1 MDSRDD
7 MKIVIASDSYKGSL
21 SSKRVGEVVK
31 KGLSTVF
38 DDADISVIPV
48 GDGGEGT
55 VESLVDAT
63 RGEYYNLEVTA
74 PLIGKVTASY
84 GISGDGNTAFI
95 EMASASGLNLTPIEK
110 RNPYI
115 STTYGTGEV
124 LKSALDKGV
133 KKIIMGIGGSAT
145 NDGGIG
151 LASALGVKFLDSEGR
166 IISNDNK
173 GIEDLDR
180 IDISYIDKRL
190 KNIEI
195 IAACDVDNPLTG
207 RNGASYIYGGQKGA
221 DLEMIETMDQNLYRF
236 ASIIR
241 RDLGVDIE
249 HVPGAGSAGGLG
261 AGLMA
266 FCGAELKS
274 GIDIVLDFL
283 NFDQKIAGAD
293 LVITGEGM
301 FDHQTLMNKAPIGV
315 ARRAKAQGIKVV
327 GIAAVFSDKA
337 DILLENGFDA
347 IFSVVSKLSNIDE
360 AINNTERNLLTLSK
374 SIARLL

>member
-1 MDSRDD
+1 

-21 SSKRVGEVVK
+21 SSKEVGEVIK
-31 KGLSTVF
+31 KGFSTVF
-38 DDADISVIPV
+38 DQNDIMVIPV

-63 RGEYYNLEVTA
+63 NGEYHKVEVTA
-74 PLIGKVTASY
+74 PLIGKVIASY

-95 EMASASGLNLTPIEK
+95 EMASASGLNLTPVDK

-151 LASALGVKFLDSEGR
+151 LASALGVKFLDAEGKQ
-166 IISNDNK
+166 ISNDNK

-180 IDISYIDKRL
+180 IDISGIDKRI
-190 KNIEI
+190 KDVEI
-195 IAACDVDNPLTG
+195 ITACDVDNPLTG
-207 RNGASYIYGGQKGA
+207 KNGASYIYGGQKGA
-221 DLEMIETMDQNLYRF
+221 DLEMIEKMDQNLCKL
-236 ASIIR
+236 AAIIR
-241 RDLGVDIE
+241 RDLNIDIE
-249 HVPGAGSAGGLG
+249 HIPGAGSAGGLG

-283 NFDQKIAGAD
+283 DFNQKIKGAD

-315 ARRAKAQGIKVV
+315 ARRAKAQGIKVI

-347 IFSVVSKLSNIDE
+347 IFSVVSKLCSLDE
-360 AINNTERNLLTLSK
+360 ALKSTEKNLLTLSK
-374 SIARLL
+374 SIARLI

>member
-1 MDSRDD
+1 

-21 SSKRVGEVVK
+21 SSKKVGEIVK
-31 KGLSTVF
+31 KGLSTMF
-38 DDADISVIPV
+38 NDTDILVIPV

-63 RGEYYNLEVTA
+63 NGEYYNIEVTA
-74 PLIGKVTASY
+74 PLIGKVMASY

-151 LASALGVKFLDSEGR
+151 LASALGVKFLDAEGR

-180 IDISYIDKRL
+180 IDISCIDKRL
-190 KNIEI
+190 KDIEI
-195 IAACDVDNPLTG
+195 ITACDVDNPLTG
-207 RNGASYIYGGQKGA
+207 KNGASYIYGGQKGA
-221 DLEMIETMDQNLYRF
+221 DLEMIEIMDQNLYKF

-283 NFDQKIAGAD
+283 DFDQKITGAD
-293 LVITGEGM
+293 LIITGEGM

-327 GIAAVFSDKA
+327 GIAAVFSDQA
-337 DILLENGFDA
+337 DVLLESGFDA
-347 IFSVVSKLSNIDE
+347 IFSVVSKLSSIDE
-360 AINNTERNLLTLSK
+360 AISNTERNLLTLSK
-374 SIARLL
+374 SIARLLPRSF

>member
-1 MDSRDD
+1 MN

-21 SSKRVGEVVK
+21 SSKEVGEIIK
-31 KGLSTVF
+31 NGFSAVF
-38 DDADISVIPV
+38 DNTDILVVPI

-63 RGEYYNLEVTA
+63 NGKYYGIEVTA
-74 PLIGKVTASY
+74 PLIGKVMASY

-95 EMASASGLNLTPIEK
+95 EMASASGLNLTPIDK
-110 RNPYI
+110 RNPYT

-151 LASALGVKFLDSEGR
+151 LAAALGVKFLDAEGR
-166 IISNDNK
+166 MISNDNK

-180 IDISYIDKRL
+180 IDISSIDKRL
-190 KNIEI
+190 KDIEI

-207 RNGASYIYGGQKGA
+207 KNGASYIYGGQKGA
-221 DLEMIETMDQNLYRF
+221 DLEMIEIMDQNLYKL
-236 ASIIR
+236 AAIIR
-241 RDLGVDIE
+241 RDLNIDIE
-249 HVPGAGSAGGLG
+249 HLPGAGSAGGLG

-266 FCGAELKS
+266 FCGAKLNS

-283 NFDQKIAGAD
+283 KFDQIIKEAD
-293 LVITGEGM
+293 LVITGEGR

-315 ARRAKAQGIKVV
+315 ARRAKAQGIKVI

-347 IFSVVSKLSNIDE
+347 IFSIVSKLSSIDE
-360 AINNTERNLLTLSK
+360 AISTTEKNLLTLSK

>member
-1 MDSRDD
+1 

-21 SSKRVGEVVK
+21 SSKKVGEIVK
-31 KGLSTVF
+31 KGLSTMF
-38 DDADISVIPV
+38 NDTDILVIPV

-63 RGEYYNLEVTA
+63 NGEYYNIEVTA
-74 PLIGKVTASY
+74 PLIGKVMASY

-151 LASALGVKFLDSEGR
+151 LASALGVKFLDAEGR

-180 IDISYIDKRL
+180 IDISCIDKRL
-190 KNIEI
+190 KDIEI
-195 IAACDVDNPLTG
+195 ITACDVDNPLTG
-207 RNGASYIYGGQKGA
+207 KNGASYIYGGQKGA
-221 DLEMIETMDQNLYRF
+221 DIEMIEIMDQNLYKL

-283 NFDQKIAGAD
+283 DFDQKITGAD
-293 LVITGEGM
+293 LIITGEGM

-327 GIAAVFSDKA
+327 GIAAVFSDQA
-337 DILLENGFDA
+337 DVLLESGFDA
-347 IFSVVSKLSNIDE
+347 IFSVVSKLSSIDE
-360 AINNTERNLLTLSK
+360 AISNTERNLLTLSK
-374 SIARLL
+374 SIARLLPRSF

>member
-1 MDSRDD
+1 
-7 MKIVIASDSYKGSL
+7 MKIIISSDSYKSSL
-21 SSKRVGEVVK
+21 SSKEVGEVIK
-31 KGLSTVF
+31 KGLCTVF
-38 DDADISVIPV
+38 DDTGILVIPV

-55 VESLVDAT
+55 VEALVDAT
-63 RGEYYNLEVTA
+63 NGEYYKIEVTA
-74 PLIGKVTASY
+74 PLIGTVIASY

-95 EMASASGLNLTPIEK
+95 EMASASGLNLTPIDK

-115 STTYGTGEV
+115 STTYGTGEL

-133 KKIIMGIGGSAT
+133 SKIIMCIGGSAT

-151 LASALGVKFLDSEGR
+151 LASALGVKFLDSEGG
-166 IISNDNK
+166 IISTDNK

-180 IDISYIDKRL
+180 IDISCIDKRL
-190 KNIEI
+190 KDVEI

-207 RNGASYIYGGQKGA
+207 KNGASYIYGGQKGA
-221 DLEMIETMDQNLYRF
+221 DLKMIEIMDQNLCKL

-241 RDLGVDIE
+241 RDVGIDVE
-249 HVPGAGSAGGLG
+249 HIAGAGAAGGLG

-274 GIDIVLDFL
+274 GIDMVLDFL
-283 NFDQKIAGAD
+283 DFDQRIKGAD

-301 FDHQTLMNKAPIGV
+301 FDHQTLMNKAPIGI
-315 ARRAKAQGIKVV
+315 ARRAKAQGIKVI
-327 GIAAVFSDKA
+327 GIAAVFNDKA

-347 IFSVVSKLSNIDE
+347 IFSVVSKLSSIDE
-360 AINNTERNLLTLSK
+360 ALRNTEKNLLTLSK